1 MNKKVMAQNSETSKK
16 LAFNYLPVLF
26 DIRKKYS
33 EMQQTEKVREVDK
46 LIDSIA
52 KSSKKENQINN
63 MKNKN

>member
-1 MNKKVMAQNSETSKK
+1 MNKKVMAQNSGTSKK
-16 LAFNYLPVLF
+16 LALNYLPVLF

-33 EMQQTEKVREVDK
+33 ELKQTEKVREVDK

-52 KSSKKENQINN
+52 KGSKKENQINN